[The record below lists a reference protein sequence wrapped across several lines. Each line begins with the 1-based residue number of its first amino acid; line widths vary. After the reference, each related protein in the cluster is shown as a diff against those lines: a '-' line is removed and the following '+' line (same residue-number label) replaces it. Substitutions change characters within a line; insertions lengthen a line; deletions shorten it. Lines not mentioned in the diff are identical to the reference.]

1 MEDFL
6 HGNIP
11 LNAKAPCTL
20 KAITQ
25 GGYTCQNQISVSWK
39 LGPKRVPI
47 GQVIPCVL
55 FAEKKIQTVTCR
67 SLHYNYC
74 HKRPVHNTFP
84 KKLNITN
91 KFFIFGK
98 WINRR
103 ANWLFV
109 PSLCSKM
116 QSLQLAEEFTIY
128 KDKYWIHFEHLWNSQ
143 NYWDME
149 VLIWGRKRRCVNSK
163 LLLQH

>member
-25 GGYTCQNQISVSWK
+25 GCYTCQIQISISWK

-47 GQVIPCVL
+47 EQVIPCVL

-74 HKRPVHNTFP
+74 HKRLIHNTFP
-84 KKLNITN
+84 KKLNIT
-91 KFFIFGK
+91 ICS
-98 WINRR
+98 
-103 ANWLFV
+103 LFLDNESIGEPADSLSLHSAQRCRT
-109 PSLCSKM
+109 PSLY
-116 QSLQLAEEFTIY
+116 I
-128 KDKYWIHFEHLWNSQ
+128 LWNTQ
-143 NYWDME
+143 NYWDMQ
-149 VLIWGRKRRCVNSK
+149 VLIWGRKRWSVNSK